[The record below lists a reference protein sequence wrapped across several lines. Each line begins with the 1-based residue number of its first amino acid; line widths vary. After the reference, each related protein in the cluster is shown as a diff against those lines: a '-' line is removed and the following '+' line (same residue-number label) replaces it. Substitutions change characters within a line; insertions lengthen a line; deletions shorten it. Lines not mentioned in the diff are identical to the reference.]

1 MSSLK
6 DAAAVLQELHPEAPQ
21 NKYDMSVTPRVPH
34 SEMCPYVA
42 SAAALSESHAATA
55 VRMLVSS
62 KATVGAGVAVGAGLI
77 VGAGD
82 GAQAPSACVTPQ
94 DVDSHGVP
102 SNGQYPGEV
111 DDDPQSF
118 TSSSTHQLRSWSKAE
133 AP

>member
-6 DAAAVLQELHPEAPQ
+6 DAAAVLQELRPEAPQ
-21 NKYDMSVTPRVPH
+21 NKYDISVTPRVPH
-34 SEMCPYVA
+34 REMCPYVA

-62 KATVGAGVAVGAGLI
+62 KGTVGAGVAVGAGLI

-102 SNGQYPGEV
+102 SNALLRL
-111 DDDPQSF
+111 
-118 TSSSTHQLRSWSKAE
+118 TS
-133 AP
+133 